1 MDSAS
6 SRMMRLDY
14 LVPAAAKQ
22 VYRAFTHSTALRE
35 WMCDYATA
43 VARVGGRFYAAW
55 NEGYYTSGYF
65 TQLVEDQ
72 VVAFYWFGR
81 DDPGQTEVQINLESH
96 AGGTQVSLLHTGF
109 GAGSAWE
116 TAYSEIERG
125 WKRALENLVSVV
137 GSGPDLRIT
146 QRPMLGI
153 VFSDFNAEI
162 AKTIGVPVNE
172 GTRLE
177 GTLEG
182 LGARAAGLQ
191 KNDVVVDLDGQPVR
205 GFDAFQP
212 ILSNLRAGER
222 VKVGYY
228 RGMEKHEVEMTLAAR
243 PLPAI
248 PQTPHELAEAVRQIY
263 ARQFAD
269 LQTILAGCSDQ
280 EADFHPSE
288 TEWSAKEVLAHL
300 IISERNTNEFV
311 VELASGFERVTDA
324 FGENLAGR
332 VPALAKFYPTLAAA
346 MVQYQQAGE
355 ETICTLELLPESL
368 MARKGSYWR
377 LAYGML
383 TATFHLN
390 DHREQIAAALR
401 AARAA

>member
-1 MDSAS
+1 MDAAN
-6 SRMMRLDY
+6 SRTLRLDY

-65 TQLVEDQ
+65 TQLQEDQ

-81 DDPGQTEVQINLESH
+81 DDPGQTEVQISLEER
-96 AGGTQVSLLHTGF
+96 AGGTQVTLLHSGF

-116 TAYSEIERG
+116 TAYSDIERG
-125 WKRALENLVSVV
+125 WNRALENLVSVV

-153 VFSDFNAEI
+153 MFSDFNAEI

-191 KNDVVVDLDGQPVR
+191 KNDVIVDLDGQPVR
-205 GFDAFQP
+205 GFDSFLP

-228 RGMEKHEVEMTLAAR
+228 RGMEKHEVEMLLAAR
-243 PLPAI
+243 PLPSI
-248 PQTPHELAEAVRQIY
+248 PQAPRELAEAVRQIY
-263 ARQFAD
+263 ARQSAELMKVFEGA
-269 LQTILAGCSDQ
+269 SEQ

-324 FGENLAGR
+324 FGEYLTGR
-332 VPALAKFYPTLAAA
+332 VPAMAKTLPTLAAA
-346 MVQYQQAGE
+346 LAQYQLAGE
-355 ETICTLELLPESL
+355 ETISTLEILPDSLL
-368 MARKGSYWR
+368 ARKGSYWR

-383 TATFHLN
+383 TATYHLN

-401 AARAA
+401 SAGG